1 MKPRLTIAAFSALTV
16 LCLTSHAEAGCVISS
31 GGKSIDVVTDNGDS
45 NEKTCSV
52 SCQVDT
58 KIGVVQVSCGGTTPP
73 LATAHSLCNFD
84 KSEPW
89 YNKVVSSQDS
99 CKGASASAAPPP
111 AALPAQPVKA
121 GTYICRISPDGHS
134 FDAVIANPYTA
145 DASCQV
151 NCQISTTVAGTTEQS
166 SCTKNVAAGAG
177 ETVLCTHTFTA
188 GRMIKV
194 IGGSGQCYDPT
205 PRPSTA
211 EKPPGADADD
221 DDDAEKLAKKP
232 LPKPPGAHKDEPDV
246 EGLTDNPDKMQA
258 YIRSQL
264 PPEARKAF
272 DQMNKP

>member
-1 MKPRLTIAAFSALTV
+1 MKPYLTIAAFVAFTV
-16 LCLTSHAEAGCVISS
+16 LCLTSQAEAGCVISS

-52 SCQVDT
+52 ACQVDT

-84 KSEPW
+84 KPEPW
-89 YNKVVSSQDS
+89 YNKVVSSLDS
-99 CKGASASAAPPP
+99 CKGASAAPPP
-111 AALPAQPVKA
+111 TALPAQPVKA
-121 GTYICRISPDGHS
+121 GTFICRISPDGHS
-134 FDAVIANPYTA
+134 FDAVIANPYAT
-145 DASCQV
+145 DASCRV

-177 ETVLCTHTFTA
+177 ETVLCTHTFAA
-188 GRMIKV
+188 GRLVKV
-194 IGGSGQCYDPT
+194 IGGSGQCHDPT

-211 EKPPGADADD
+211 EKSSGSDTDNDD
-221 DDDAEKLAKKP
+221 DTEKLANRL
-232 LPKPPGAHKDEPDV
+232 LPKSPGAHKDEPDM
-246 EGLTDNPDKMQA
+246 EGLANDTDKMQA

-264 PPEARKAF
+264 SPEARKAF